1 MGVNR
6 LGIDHKLDKAVIGM
20 TLGERLKEKRK
31 EYKWTQ
37 KEIADKLGIDNTTVS
52 KWESNTYEPDATSLK
67 ELAEIYQTST
77 DYLLNKQQKEENNY
91 SLDDSDQA
99 TGLAFI
105 TGGDSLTEEE
115 AEYLKESLEL
125 FRRMKEKRAK
135 SR

>member
-1 MGVNR
+1 
-6 LGIDHKLDKAVIGM
+6 M

-125 FRRMKEKRAK
+125 FRRMREKRTK

>member
-1 MGVNR
+1 
-6 LGIDHKLDKAVIGM
+6 M

-37 KEIADKLGIDNTTVS
+37 KEIADKLGVDNTTVS

-77 DYLLNKQQKEENNY
+77 DYLLSKQTKEEPHF
-91 SLDDSDQA
+91 SSDETEEA

-105 TGGDSLTEEE
+105 TGGDSLTAEE

-135 SR
+135 SK

>member
-1 MGVNR
+1 
-6 LGIDHKLDKAVIGM
+6 M

-37 KEIADKLGIDNTTVS
+37 KEIADKLGVDNTTVS

-77 DYLLNKQQKEENNY
+77 DYLLNKQSKEENHF
-91 SLDDSDQA
+91 SSDDREEA

-105 TGGDSLTEEE
+105 TGGDSLTAEE